1 MCPPSQVL
9 VVDDDELTREML
21 QASLAGAY
29 AVTTVGSGRE
39 AVNLAHEHAPDLV
52 LLDVD
57 MPEMNGYATCEALKA
72 ESGGGDLPV
81 IFLSGC
87 VNIEERLR
95 GYRVGASDY
104 LTKPFDV
111 PELQAKIAL
120 AIAQRDKN
128 RDLNHQ
134 IEDVMNAAMTSADM
148 YGEVGVVLELQRRL
162 SGCRTYKEIAKAVF
176 DALERSRFEGC
187 LRLRGRQGVLSCTAL
202 AECSALENSILD
214 HLEKL
219 KGPNM
224 QPVGDNTSFN
234 YGPVLLLV
242 RNLPMGPSALNRSP
256 EEADRLGRA
265 RDNIALIAEG
275 ALARIRSLDIETENS
290 SLGQTQRLVSLTR
303 EALIDISAQQH
314 GTRLQI
320 ASVFQRMQEEIE
332 QSFIHLGLTESQE
345 NLLASTLSRYVQEAM
360 MVFDQSDRIEAH
372 LQSLIDSLNSGR

>member
-1 MCPPSQVL
+1 MSATPQVL

-21 QASLAGAY
+21 QASLSATCQ
-29 AVTTVGSGRE
+29 VTAVGSGRE
-39 AVNLAHEHAPDLV
+39 AIEWAQKQPPDLV

-57 MPEMNGYATCEALKA
+57 MPEMNGYAACEALKA
-72 ESGGGDLPV
+72 QTADLPV
-81 IFLSGC
+81 IFLSAC

-128 RDLNHQ
+128 RDLNSQ
-134 IEDVMNAAMTSADM
+134 LEDVMNAAMTSADM
-148 YGEVGVVLELQRRL
+148 YGEVGVVLELQRQL
-162 SGCRTYKEIAKAVF
+162 SGCYTYADIAKAVF
-176 DALERSRFEGC
+176 EALERSRFEGC
-187 LRLRGRQGVLSCTAL
+187 LRLKGRGGIMSCTAR

-219 KGPNM
+219 PGASM

-265 RDNIALIAEG
+265 RDNIALIVEG
-275 ALARIRSLDIETENS
+275 ALARIKSLDIEIENT
-290 SLGQTQRLVSLTR
+290 SLENNSKLVRITR

-314 GTRLQI
+314 SIRMQVGN
-320 ASVFQRMQEEIE
+320 VFQNMREEIE
-332 QSFIHLGLTESQE
+332 QSFVHLGLSESQE
-345 NLLASTLSRYVQEAM
+345 NLVASTLSRHLEEAM
-360 MVFDQSDRIEAH
+360 SVFDQSHHVEAH
-372 LQSLIDSLNSGR
+372 LQSLIGRLNSGA